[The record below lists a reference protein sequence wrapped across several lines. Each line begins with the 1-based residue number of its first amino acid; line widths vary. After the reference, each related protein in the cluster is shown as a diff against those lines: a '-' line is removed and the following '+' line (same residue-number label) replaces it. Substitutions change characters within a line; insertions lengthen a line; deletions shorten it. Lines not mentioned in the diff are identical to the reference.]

1 MALIWRKHLS
11 VGNAM
16 LDFEHKSLIGMVNSI
31 EYTINTKDST
41 ALLRAI
47 KLFKDCVHTHF
58 TNETRFAQAVNFH
71 FEQHELAHQHLQREL
86 RHTTDQL
93 EVKAGAWPEYVMDY
107 YPQFLRAWL
116 IDHITSEDM
125 QMKPVL
131 QAHDYNFLPS
141 GRYPFCRSRP

>member
-1 MALIWRKHLS
+1 MALIWREHLS

-58 TNETRFAQAVNFH
+58 TNEARFAQAVNFH
-71 FEQHELAHQHLQREL
+71 FEQHELAHQHLQKEL
-86 RHTTDQL
+86 WHTIDQL
-93 EVKAGAWPEYVMDY
+93 DAKAGAWSEYVMDY
-107 YPQFLRAWL
+107 YPKFLRNWL
-116 IDHITSEDM
+116 IDHIIRLNM
-125 QMKPVL
+125 QMKPAL
-131 QAHDYNFLPS
+131 QAHGYTFWP
-141 GRYPFCRSRP
+141 G